1 MRNGFGVLRRTAI
14 GLVTVWLVS
23 GCGAE
28 GRNIAPY
35 TGDGW
40 SIDDSDGVDEVSGD
54 LGEPDMGPPFG
65 GVQGWKV
72 LNVRKPNTSWTDL
85 SGADL
90 GNGAYQVFA
99 VGQLGEVVIYDSR
112 SDSWE
117 DASLTSKVPLS
128 GVWGVS
134 DEFLVIVGDK
144 GLLRRYSDDL
154 NAGQS
159 SWKADDFGLGLTADM
174 KAVHGL
180 SKNLV
185 WAVGAKG
192 TVMIWDGSSW
202 NAFAGGIAPQPATAP
217 TFNGVYVLSEND
229 ALVSADGALYRLMG
243 GVLAQ
248 YTLPKLAGAS
258 MSAILVDGNNRAW
271 VGADMGKT
279 FHIDLSTQA
288 NDTNSPTSYSNVR
301 SFCLLPTG
309 QLFAGGDNLPLMLWE
324 LPDVSSPGTA
334 WTPHPIESPDFI
346 DEKYPGRITDQARI
360 VGIWG
365 TSADNMYVATR
376 EKKILHYAVHE

>member
-1 MRNGFGVLRRTAI
+1 MVLATA
-14 GLVTVWLVS
+14 WLVFS
-23 GCGAE
+23 CESE
-28 GRNIAPY
+28 GRNVAPLV
-35 TGDGW
+35 G
-40 SIDDSDGVDEVSGD
+40 DDSVVGDSQGDPDGMDD

-65 GVQGWKV
+65 GILGWKV
-72 LNVRKPNTSWTDL
+72 LNLRKPNTSWTDL

-90 GNGAYQVFA
+90 GNGDYQVFA

-117 DASLTSKVPLS
+117 DASLTSKVPLT

-134 DEFLVIVGDK
+134 DEFLVVVGDK
-144 GLLRRYSDDL
+144 GLLRRYSDDA

-174 KAVHGL
+174 KAVHGI
-180 SKNLV
+180 SRNLV

-192 TVMIWDGSSW
+192 TLMIWNGTSW
-202 NAFAGGIAPQPATAP
+202 NPFTGTFNPQPATPP
-217 TFNGVYVLSEND
+217 TFNGVYVIAD
-229 ALVSADGALYRLMG
+229 GDVLVTADGALYRLIG
-243 GVLAQ
+243 GVMAQ

-279 FHIDLSTQA
+279 FHIDLTTQA

-301 SFCLLPTG
+301 SFCLLSTG

-324 LPDVSSPGTA
+324 LPSVSNPSTP

-346 DEKYPGRITDQARI
+346 QEQFPTRITDQARI
-360 VGIWG
+360 VGVWG
-365 TSADNMYVATR
+365 TSPENIYVATR